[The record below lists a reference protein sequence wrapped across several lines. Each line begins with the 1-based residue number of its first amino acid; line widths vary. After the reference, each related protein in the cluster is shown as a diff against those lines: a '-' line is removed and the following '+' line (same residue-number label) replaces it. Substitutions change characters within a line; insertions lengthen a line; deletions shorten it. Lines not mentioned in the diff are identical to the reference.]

1 MRKNRTSEDA
11 WKIKKNA
18 YKREL
23 KKNIGMLRM
32 QELFFLGEGTLKPLF
47 AQFRPPPPLN
57 FQKVLQETI
66 YSSIRYNTKR
76 RMTYK

>member
-1 MRKNRTSEDA
+1 
-11 WKIKKNA
+11 
-18 YKREL
+18 
-23 KKNIGMLRM
+23 MLRM

-47 AQFRPPPPLN
+47 AQFRPPLN

-66 YSSIRYNTKR
+66 YSPIRCNTKT